1 MIKGIFYI
9 FLFLFLGEA
18 ASFLMDRAI
27 PGSVIGMVFLFIAL
41 KFKFIKADD
50 VRGVAYWLTKNM
62 ALFFVPA
69 SIGIMSAWHLISAH
83 WFALTVIAVVTTVM
97 VVAVVGLIQEHAGK
111 KTAINDDN
119 KETK

>member
-9 FLFLFLGEA
+9 FLFLFLGET
-18 ASFLMDRAI
+18 ASYLLDKAI
-27 PGSVIGMVFLFIAL
+27 PGSVIGMVFLFMAL
-41 KFKFIKADD
+41 KFKLIKAED

-83 WFALTVIAVVTTVM
+83 WLALTVVAVITTILVII
-97 VVAVVGLIQEHAGK
+97 VVGLIQEHAGK
-111 KTAINDDN
+111 KPTN
-119 KETK
+119 KTVEEK

>member
-9 FLFLFLGEA
+9 CLFLLLGEA
-18 ASFLMDRAI
+18 ASFLIDRVI
-27 PGSVIGMVFLFIAL
+27 PGSVIGMVLLFLAL
-41 KFKFIKADD
+41 RLKLVHPDD

-69 SIGIMSAWHLISAH
+69 SIGIMSAWHLISGN
-83 WFALTVIAVVTTVM
+83 WFAMTLIAVLTTVI

-111 KTAINDDN
+111 NAATEDN
-119 KETK
+119 SKEK